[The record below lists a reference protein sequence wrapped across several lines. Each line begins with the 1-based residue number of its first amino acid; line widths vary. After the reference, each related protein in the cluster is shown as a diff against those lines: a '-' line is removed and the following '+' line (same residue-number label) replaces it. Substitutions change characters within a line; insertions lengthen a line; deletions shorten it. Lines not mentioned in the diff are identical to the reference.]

1 MLNSPMME
9 LRKCADALLRSQ
21 ASPLTQFL
29 APPTSTRWATSSL
42 RLSQRAFTSSARRC
56 IADSNQTS
64 PTPAPTNAQKS
75 PEAPAS
81 SQGWAAAARS
91 NRSSSRIIPSKTS
104 ENADADAW
112 DSGISSNSA
121 AQDLLTGFN
130 AARKERGPNSPLNQ
144 RKSINLDRML
154 SPNVSDSDLKD
165 VISGLTTNVTT
176 PVAPKP
182 ALRLNARTGQEG
194 FPDAEVPRKR
204 WPEEEETKEREVAEE
219 IHGWIP
225 GYYFE
230 SQGDEEAGLVDPVIA
245 PAPVIPGRITADAL
259 SKILL
264 EPSESSK
271 VAVIDV
277 RGEDHIG
284 GHILSSIHAPS
295 NTLDHAIP
303 SLIRKLADKEIVVFH
318 CALSQVRGPKAAAQY
333 MRERHRLLG
342 PQGAGR
348 GDIGKTLAKSKAQN
362 EDAEA
367 KASDSKNGEWVEEG
381 TVEEKDDTSKL
392 KEQKVYVLDR
402 GFEGWQEVYGR
413 DKRFESDD
421 PIDLGSTLDSR
432 STDTEG
438 LPSDILSRSLESS
451 QPLIPTDTPAVAAA
465 ADTTPVMQARKQ
477 PPFVSHVGIFLSA
490 LVETHNHPTAI
501 SPFAGAATGSGGEIR
516 DEGAVGRGSQPKAGL
531 CGFWVSDLLIPDFEQ
546 PWEIDFGKPAH
557 YASSLDI
564 MLDAP
569 GSWREMAPK
578 KAEAKETLPPCGC
591 HLQAQQAQQVQQT
604 QQTQQAQ
611 QAQQNAD
618 AVRDACLAV
627 DERTHNALCGF
638 EGLSIPEPAV
648 LGGVDLRDP
657 VNVDHPYSM
666 FRPPWE
672 RGYVNAMRAD
682 AELRNEGDRRNA
694 YGYPILPHQPF
705 MPEVYYNHPVVDLFA
720 EERTRT
726 PPPRYDEMHRDGSRR
741 AM

>member
-182 ALRLNARTGQEG
+182 ALRLNARTGRSVVVAGGVDIGRSFNLLGMSCARNKVKRDFQMQRFHERG
-194 FPDAEVPRKR
+194 GLKRKR
-204 WPEEEETKEREVAEE
+204 LKRERWQRRFMAGFQATISRVKEMKR
-219 IHGWIP
+219 
-225 GYYFE
+225 
-230 SQGDEEAGLVDPVIA
+230 QGCIA

-318 CALSQVRGPKAAAQY
+318 CALSQVRGPKAAVQY

-348 GDIGKTLAKSKAQN
+348 GDIGKTLAKSKAQS
-362 EDAEA
+362 EDAEG
-367 KASDSKNGEWVEEG
+367 KASDSKNGEWVDEG

-413 DKRFESDD
+413 DKR
-421 PIDLGSTLDSR
+421 L
-432 STDTEG
+432 TENWSEE
-438 LPSDILSRSLESS
+438 LW
-451 QPLIPTDTPAVAAA
+451 
-465 ADTTPVMQARKQ
+465 QA
-477 PPFVSHVGIFLSA
+477 
-490 LVETHNHPTAI
+490 
-501 SPFAGAATGSGGEIR
+501 
-516 DEGAVGRGSQPKAGL
+516 
-531 CGFWVSDLLIPDFEQ
+531 
-546 PWEIDFGKPAH
+546 
-557 YASSLDI
+557 Y
-564 MLDAP
+564 
-569 GSWREMAPK
+569 
-578 KAEAKETLPPCGC
+578 
-591 HLQAQQAQQVQQT
+591 
-604 QQTQQAQ
+604 
-611 QAQQNAD
+611 
-618 AVRDACLAV
+618 
-627 DERTHNALCGF
+627 
-638 EGLSIPEPAV
+638 
-648 LGGVDLRDP
+648 
-657 VNVDHPYSM
+657 
-666 FRPPWE
+666 
-672 RGYVNAMRAD
+672 
-682 AELRNEGDRRNA
+682 
-694 YGYPILPHQPF
+694 
-705 MPEVYYNHPVVDLFA
+705 
-720 EERTRT
+720 
-726 PPPRYDEMHRDGSRR
+726 
-741 AM
+741 